1 MSSRYSRCESCAP
14 ALFQSTSSKKL
25 LRSVDMVPRN
35 GLWDVNGLRVRLVK
49 LRVTWPVS
57 SGVVGVGQTLVLD
70 DDASR
75 SAGGANF
82 DWKLRGDN
90 WSSVGAACCGSNI
103 ASSPCVSLLR
113 LSCGTT
119 STTSPYWHQVSCWS
133 TLERDDRYD
142 QLPNLQHMSCEFST
156 HRHM

>member
-14 ALFQSTSSKKL
+14 ALFQSTSYKKL

-82 DWKLRGDN
+82 DWKLRGGN
-90 WSSVGAACCGSNI
+90 WSSVGAACCGSSI
-103 ASSPCVSLLR
+103 ASSSCVSLLR
-113 LSCGTT
+113 LAWGTT
-119 STTSPYWHQVSCWS
+119 STTSPYGHQVSCCS
-133 TLERDDRYD
+133 MLERTDRYE
-142 QLPNLQHMSCEFST
+142 QLPNMQHITSGFST